1 MARYNKIFAGPVS
14 ENLPQVQE
22 LPAADGNIKPGNL
35 IVISSGEFTNAGAT
49 SVGKVFIAQDNY
61 LAMKGV
67 DDNYAADDV
76 VIGMELL
83 DEQFFNARVA
93 TGNNVTRGAALTP
106 AASGNLA
113 LASTSDMVVAF
124 AEEDYNNTSG
134 SAQLVRVRVAKGYLT
149 AAA

>member
-1 MARYNKIFAGPVS
+1 MARYNKIFAGPAT
-14 ENLPQVQE
+14 ETKPQVQE
-22 LPAADGNIKPGNL
+22 LPAAAAGIVPGNI
-35 IVISSGEFTNAGAT
+35 IVMSSGEFANAGAST
-49 SVGKVFIAQDNY
+49 VGKVFIAQDNY

-67 DDNYAADDV
+67 DDAYDSGDT

-106 AASGNLA
+106 AANGELA
-113 LASTSDMVVAF
+113 IAALSDMVVAF
-124 AEEDYNNTSG
+124 AEEAYNNTSG
-134 SAQLVRVRVAKGYLT
+134 SAQLVRVRAAKGYLT